1 MDVKLRPVTLAEAEA
16 TAAMIRECDAVIRT
30 PLVKLNTKG
39 AGDTEIYLK
48 LENVQSIS
56 SFKVRGAAAAILPI
70 DKAEVTRR
78 GVFTC
83 SAGNMGQGVAKFAQV
98 LGVACTVVVPDTAP
112 RTKLDAMVKVFFAVI
127 LGAVC
132 RVRVCVCRVPRA
144 CAVCR
149 VPCAVCRVH
158 VGCVCVCVLM

>member
-70 DKAEVTRR
+70 DKAEVSRR

-112 RTKLDAMVKVFFAVI
+112 RTKLDAMVRKGFFCCI
-127 LGAVC
+127 LGAVF
-132 RVRVCVCRVPRA
+132 RVPCSVFRVP

-149 VPCAVCRVH
+149 VPCACA
-158 VGCVCVCVLM
+158 CAC